1 MMLDET
7 MRHTRALYIDLEST
21 CWNRTP
27 PPGLTPEIIEIG
39 VVELDLTDLRIT
51 QEAAYFVRPRRW
63 EISQKCT
70 KLTGITSDDVRHA
83 MTFPKVLATVIE
95 RFRPK
100 ATPCCAWGDDFS
112 LLTKACNS
120 EGLANPFR
128 QPIDLC
134 KSFQGIL
141 AAKQQPSLASALELM
156 GLQFEGF
163 PHGALNDARNTAR
176 LHIAVLHHMRTK
188 RETLPTSTNVADQTE
203 SLSPFAQK
211 LAHALKQ

>member
-21 CWNRTP
+21 CWNQTP
-27 PPGLTPEIIEIG
+27 PSGMTPEIIEIG
-39 VVELDLTDLRIT
+39 IVELDLIDLRIT
-51 QEAAYFVRPRRW
+51 QEAAYFVRPRQW

-70 KLTGITSDDVRHA
+70 KLTGITSDDIQHA
-83 MTFPKVLATVIE
+83 KTFPEVLAAVVE
-95 RFRPK
+95 KFRPK
-100 ATPCCAWGDDFS
+100 ATPCCAWGDDFA

-141 AAKQQPSLASALELM
+141 AAKQQPSLVNALELM

-176 LHIAVLHHMRTK
+176 LHIAILRQMRMR
-188 RETLPTSTNVADQTE
+188 RETQPTSTKAVDQAA

-211 LAHALKQ
+211 LAHALK